1 MSSGGESEDAVTR
14 PGRRSGAGG
23 SSSVVVERDSSVEE
37 SAEDEVAVV
46 GEPAAVVSEPVAVP
60 EVVAPVAEVVVD
72 PAPVTRVPSLGRA
85 AAGVDRDRLLTLRT
99 VRVQPRVVPVA
110 PSSPSSPVV
119 PEAIGYAGSL
129 TLTRR
134 DLELQATY
142 GDPAKAA
149 RYWQKQNSGDCVLM
163 SVAGVIGILTG
174 KAPTEA
180 QIVYRAMNLLS
191 VRSQFAGKMMYRG
204 MRDNS
209 KGAFYEDARNLLKE
223 YGIDSKEPHRFG
235 TWGNPDMAYADEAL
249 EKLKSDLADP
259 DKAIIASVYSQI
271 LYYKAITGYRVS
283 PPEPGH
289 LSNHALVVT
298 GYDTETDTVIVNDSA
313 MSWLNS
319 EGKPWGQGWR
329 IPREAFMEAWSK
341 SSFMTVVAER
351 PDNPTI
357 PPSAWKNL
365 QPRRDSVALTTAKET
380 PRRSR

>member
-1 MSSGGESEDAVTR
+1 M
-14 PGRRSGAGG
+14 
-23 SSSVVVERDSSVEE
+23 
-37 SAEDEVAVV
+37 V
-46 GEPAAVVSEPVAVP
+46 GEPAVVSGPVAVP
-60 EVVAPVAEVVVD
+60 EVVEPVAVSEVVVD

-99 VRVQPRVVPVA
+99 VRVVPVV

-180 QIVYRAMNLLS
+180 QIVYQAMNLLS
-191 VRSQFAGKMMYRG
+191 VNKGKFAGKMMYRG

-329 IPREAFMEAWSK
+329 IPREVFMEAWSK
-341 SSFMTVVAER
+341 SSFMTLVAER

>member
-1 MSSGGESEDAVTR
+1 M
-14 PGRRSGAGG
+14 
-23 SSSVVVERDSSVEE
+23 
-37 SAEDEVAVV
+37 V

-174 KAPTEA
+174 KAPTEP
-180 QIVYRAMNLLS
+180 QIVYQAMNLLS
-191 VRSQFAGKMMYRG
+191 VNKGKFAGKMMYRG
-204 MRDNS
+204 MRDS
-209 KGAFYEDARNLLKE
+209 GKWAFYEDAQNLLKQ
-223 YGIDSKEPHRFG
+223 YGIDSNVHWYDSRDTDYE
-235 TWGNPDMAYADEAL
+235 DAAL
-249 EKLKSDLADP
+249 EKLKTALAA
-259 DKAIIASVYSQI
+259 DKAVITAVYSQI
-271 LYYKAITGYRVS
+271 LYYKVATRYKFDAPDPDAG
-283 PPEPGH
+283 
-289 LSNHALVVT
+289 SNHAVVVT
-298 GYDTETDTVIVNDSA
+298 GYDPNTDTITINDSA
-313 MSWLNS
+313 AGWPNS
-319 EGKPWGQGWR
+319 AGEPYGRAWQ
-329 IPREAFMEAWSK
+329 IPREVFMEAWNR
-341 SSFMTVVAER
+341 SSYLTVIAER
-351 PDNPTI
+351 PENPQV
-357 PPSAWKNL
+357 PPSSWKNL
-365 QPRRDSVALTTAKET
+365 QPRRDQAALSGRNAA
-380 PRRSR
+380 RDAQHRIR